1 MTIYCKQMRDYSTEK
16 KPCLL
21 LVAKDP
27 EEVKEIYDLWEEVKK
42 EVLKNQ
48 NELVDFLTLFI
59 TEDNVKYH
67 MKKDLLICGFTDFLI
82 SHDINDGFL
91 IDYLCKNTRRKEKC

>member
-1 MTIYCKQMRDYSTEK
+1 MRDYPVEK

-48 NELVDFLTLFI
+48 KELVDFLTLFI
-59 TEDNVKYH
+59 TKDNVKYH
-67 MKKDLLICGFTDFLI
+67 MEKNLLICGFTDFLI
-82 SHDINDGFL
+82 SHDINDGF
-91 IDYLCKNTRRKEKC
+91 IINYLCKNIGRNKKC